1 MLRRSDSATLSGPA
15 AGAVLVLAALLLCIS
30 NGRTV
35 VALAPWWALTFLL
48 RFVRGRGLIAGLGLG
63 AVVTILTAWI
73 TWRGIIPVPGSAYLT
88 IAGSFG
94 LIFFVPF
101 VVDRLLAPR
110 IGGFAGTFVLP
121 LAFVT
126 TELFTSIS
134 SPYGSWGSLAH
145 TQLDDLPLVQM
156 VSVTGTAGVV
166 FLMAWFASV
175 MNWAWEMRFSWKRVG
190 FEVSI
195 VVAIFT
201 LVHLMGGVRLA
212 SRPRNA
218 TTVRVA
224 GITVRA
230 GEASRI
236 MRLLDP
242 DHTPEEL
249 KAVHNASAALFDT
262 LFQRSEREARAGA
275 RIIAWSEANGLLV
288 KQDEPAT
295 IARGR
300 EFATRNGVYLFMAL
314 AVATP
319 GSPRYENLLVA
330 IDPDGRTVFRYHKAR
345 PVPGDLEMGADRTI
359 PKPVEGPA
367 GGRIGTAICFDM
379 DFPQMIRR
387 AGRGR
392 ADILIAPSSDWLEI
406 DPIHSRMAMFRGI
419 ENGFAVVRPTNKGLS
434 IASDCQGR
442 ILAAADYF
450 ATADHRIVAQV
461 PTLGSPTFYGA
472 VGDLFAWACVLALAG
487 LAVLAQGMR
496 RPL

>member
-1 MLRRSDSATLSGPA
+1 
-15 AGAVLVLAALLLCIS
+15 
-30 NGRTV
+30 
-35 VALAPWWALTFLL
+35 
-48 RFVRGRGLIAGLGLG
+48 
-63 AVVTILTAWI
+63 
-73 TWRGIIPVPGSAYLT
+73 
-88 IAGSFG
+88 
-94 LIFFVPF
+94 
-101 VVDRLLAPR
+101 
-110 IGGFAGTFVLP
+110 
-121 LAFVT
+121 
-126 TELFTSIS
+126 
-134 SPYGSWGSLAH
+134 
-145 TQLDDLPLVQM
+145 
-156 VSVTGTAGVV
+156 
-166 FLMAWFASV
+166 
-175 MNWAWEMRFSWKRVG
+175 
-190 FEVSI
+190 
-195 VVAIFT
+195 
-201 LVHLMGGVRLA
+201 
-212 SRPRNA
+212 
-218 TTVRVA
+218 VRVA

-249 KAVHNASAALFDT
+249 KSVHNASAALFDT

-275 RIIAWSEANGLLV
+275 RIIAWSEANGLLI

-379 DFPQMIRR
+379 DFPQLIRR

-406 DPIHSRMAMFRGI
+406 DPIHSRMAIFRGI